1 MATPNSTNIIT
12 FPKASIRLSR
22 SEPAALTGPISSL
35 TTNAAAIA
43 LAVSAFAEAK
53 DDQALHAASVVG
65 ASIRFARRKGI
76 CMSSLPKQLRIWLL
90 QECDR
95 GDAAALMVRD
105 WLTGNTRFL
114 GVCELD
120 GEEA

>member
-1 MATPNSTNIIT
+1 MATPTSTNIIT
-12 FPKASIRLSR
+12 FPKASIRPSR
-22 SEPAALTGPISSL
+22 SETAAL

-43 LAVSAFAEAK
+43 LAVSAFTEGN

-76 CMSSLPKQLRIWLL
+76 SMSSLPKQLRIWLL

-95 GDAAALMVRD
+95 GDPASLMVRD

-114 GVCELD
+114 GVSEPG
-120 GEEA
+120 GEGA